1 MKKSG
6 FDPIIVGLGFK
17 KWEIGQ
23 GNYRLEGL
31 NRQFGKQKK
40 DQNTIYS
47 VLIR

>member
-6 FDPIIVGLGFK
+6 FEPIIVGLGFK

-31 NRQFGKQKK
+31 KQTIWKTGKES
-40 DQNTIYS
+40 DTI
-47 VLIR
+47 L